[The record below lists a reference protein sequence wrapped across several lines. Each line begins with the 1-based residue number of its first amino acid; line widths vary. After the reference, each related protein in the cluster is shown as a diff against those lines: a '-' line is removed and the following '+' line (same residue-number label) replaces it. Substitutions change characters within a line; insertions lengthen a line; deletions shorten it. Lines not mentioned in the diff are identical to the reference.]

1 MVRNKLPCSLN
12 AVNNET
18 SEVATKGRD
27 SKALLGDLLVN
38 QVTHVEHGIKISTSA
53 DQKEKKKNSQNC
65 NLLFVNTEEL
75 FQFGKVLSV
84 IISNNSVGLFGASR

>member
-1 MVRNKLPCSLN
+1 MRNKLPCSLN

-18 SEVATKGRD
+18 SEVATKGSD

-38 QVTHVEHGIKISTSA
+38 EVTHVEHGIKISTSA
-53 DQKEKKKNSQNC
+53 DQKEKKNSQNC
-65 NLLFVNTEEL
+65 DLLFVNTEEL

-84 IISNNSVGLFGASR
+84 IISNNLVGLFGASR

>member
-1 MVRNKLPCSLN
+1 MVRSKLPCSLN

-18 SEVATKGRD
+18 SEVATKGSD

-38 QVTHVEHGIKISTSA
+38 EVTNVEHGIKISTSA
-53 DQKEKKKNSQNC
+53 DQKEKKNSQNC
-65 NLLFVNTEEL
+65 DLLFVNTEEL

-84 IISNNSVGLFGASR
+84 IISNNLVGLFGASR